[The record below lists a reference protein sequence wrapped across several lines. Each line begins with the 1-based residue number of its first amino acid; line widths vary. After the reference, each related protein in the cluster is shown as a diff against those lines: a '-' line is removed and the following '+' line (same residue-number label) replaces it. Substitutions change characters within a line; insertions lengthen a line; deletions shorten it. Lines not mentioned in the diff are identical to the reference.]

1 MSAGGNLSQTQLS
14 IIKATKSIKRSLSR
28 ENTPV
33 KSQLDFDDNEV
44 PEVLHYPT
52 PTPILK
58 KTPRKMPSTTQ
69 KGELLGSITTRRS
82 VRLSITP
89 RKLYKE

>member
-1 MSAGGNLSQTQLS
+1 MSAGGNFSQTQLS

-44 PEVLHYPT
+44 PA

-58 KTPRKMPSTTQ
+58 KTPRKMPSTNQ